1 MFNILKALIK
11 IAKNLQE
18 IRDILSIVFYKEI
31 ELYKLEQQI
40 EKEYGK
46 RQKKDKEV
54 EFIAK
59 EIEDEDQKLEEEL
72 LTHKKEEEFTW

>member
-1 MFNILKALIK
+1 MFSILKALIK

-40 EKEYGK
+40 EKEYGNRK
-46 RQKKDKEV
+46 KKDKEV
-54 EFIAK
+54 EFVAK